1 MAQPRFRDS
10 FSYFEPEKFP
20 NLSHENPYPAIVL
33 QNPELFFLVVWEN
46 IQKIRSGGGGGS
58 CVVVW
63 DDRIGSVFLFFLG
76 VLKVL
81 AWVKEK
87 AEQPKREKKWWEA
100 VRWLSKFSGFGVL
113 GS

>member
-1 MAQPRFRDS
+1 M
-10 FSYFEPEKFP
+10 
-20 NLSHENPYPAIVL
+20 L
-33 QNPELFFLVVWEN
+33 QNPEFSFLVVWAN
-46 IQKIRSGGGGGS
+46 IQKIRSGGGGGGECGS

-63 DDRIGSVFLFFLG
+63 DDRIGSVFLFFPG
-76 VLKVL
+76 IFKVL

-87 AEQPKREKKWWEA
+87 AEQQKREKKWWEA